1 MIKNKKLIAIIPV
14 RKKSKSIKN
23 KNLIKIG
30 KYSLL
35 ERTIL
40 IAKKSKF
47 IDEVFVSTDCKK
59 MYKISKKYN
68 VNLKK
73 FKEQKTCLFN
83 SSNYSSH

>member
-1 MIKNKKLIAIIPV
+1 M
-14 RKKSKSIKN
+14 
-23 KNLIKIG
+23 IKIG

-68 VNLKK
+68 VNLKNLRSK
-73 FKEQKTCLFN
+73 KLA
-83 SSNYSSH
+83 SSTALTTQVIKDIITKKKLKNLIFFYYR